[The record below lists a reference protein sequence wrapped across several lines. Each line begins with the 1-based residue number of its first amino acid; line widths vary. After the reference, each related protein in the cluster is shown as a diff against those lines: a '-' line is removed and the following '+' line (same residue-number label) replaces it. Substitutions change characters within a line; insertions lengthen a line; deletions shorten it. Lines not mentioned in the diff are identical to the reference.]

1 MKKLLAILFILGTL
15 VFVALGVYYLITP
28 AGSLPHYIPGY
39 LANSSHK
46 HLKHALACFIVAVA
60 LAILAWFTSAK
71 KTPEATKPNETV

>member
-1 MKKLLAILFILGTL
+1 MSKIISILCVVFFL

-28 AGSLPHYIPGY
+28 AGSLPHHFPGY

-46 HLKHALACFIVAVA
+46 HLKHALACFIVAIG

-71 KTPEATKPNETV
+71 KSPGLSNET